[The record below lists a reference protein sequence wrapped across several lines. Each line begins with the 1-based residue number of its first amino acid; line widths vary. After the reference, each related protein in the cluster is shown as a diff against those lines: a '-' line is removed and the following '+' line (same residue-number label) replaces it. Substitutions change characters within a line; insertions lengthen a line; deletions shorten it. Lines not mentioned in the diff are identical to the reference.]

1 MAKPSNAKA
10 GLESGIPKPGLK
22 KGNAVLAKDN
32 GNINI
37 SIAPTAAVNFT
48 NSNAQQ
54 ISNPSIGF
62 A

>member
-32 GNINI
+32 GNI

-54 ISNPSIGF
+54 ISNPRIGF